1 MDDQLKSE
9 YLISY
14 AIIIIFILAGFPIAM
29 ESLGISFV
37 TTLPAPMTALSPIVT
52 PGKIVQFPPI
62 QTFLPIVTGLPNS
75 TSNNRSFESNEWQ
88 DVYICVFVYMTGG
101 ESHSV
106 RYMRATTK
114 PLVRATSSDKRASP
128 YRLAS

>member
-1 MDDQLKSE
+1 MINDQLIVYKNISQDDVVLKCLSFMDGDASIDESE
-9 YLISY
+9 
-14 AIIIIFILAGFPIAM
+14 FIASLLVLAEKYELHGQ
-29 ESLGISFV
+29 L
-37 TTLPAPMTALSPIVT
+37 L
-52 PGKIVQFPPI
+52 
-62 QTFLPIVTGLPNS
+62 
-75 TSNNRSFESNEWQ
+75 
-88 DVYICVFVYMTGG
+88 YMTGG

>member
-1 MDDQLKSE
+1 
-9 YLISY
+9 
-14 AIIIIFILAGFPIAM
+14 M

-75 TSNNRSFESNEWQ
+75 TSNNHSFESNEWQ
-88 DVYICVFVYMTGG
+88 AVYICVFGPIIVCSPILTG
-101 ESHSV
+101 H
-106 RYMRATTK
+106 
-114 PLVRATSSDKRASP
+114 TSKITQA
-128 YRLAS
+128 

>member
-1 MDDQLKSE
+1 MPKKVSVKPILE
-9 YLISY
+9 LRAAGISMRK
-14 AIIIIFILAGFPIAM
+14 I
-29 ESLGISFV
+29 ESLMHVSRHTISAIYKAADVHSISWDNVKDFDED
-37 TTLPAPMTALSPIVT
+37 
-52 PGKIVQFPPI
+52 KIYEMLFPPV
-62 QTFLPIVTGLPNS
+62 PKM
-75 TSNNRSFESNEWQ
+75 
-88 DVYICVFVYMTGG
+88 YMTGG

>member
-1 MDDQLKSE
+1 MKKYTVIVDEDYQAFNE
-9 YLISY
+9 NCNI
-14 AIIIIFILAGFPIAM
+14 
-29 ESLGISFV
+29 
-37 TTLPAPMTALSPIVT
+37 TL
-52 PGKIVQFPPI
+52 
-62 QTFLPIVTGLPNS
+62 
-75 TSNNRSFESNEWQ
+75 
-88 DVYICVFVYMTGG
+88 DVYMTGG

>member
-1 MDDQLKSE
+1 MTKKGYFKKYE
-9 YLISY
+9 YVYDEKLDI
-14 AIIIIFILAGFPIAM
+14 
-29 ESLGISFV
+29 
-37 TTLPAPMTALSPIVT
+37 
-52 PGKIVQFPPI
+52 
-62 QTFLPIVTGLPNS
+62 
-75 TSNNRSFESNEWQ
+75 
-88 DVYICVFVYMTGG
+88 YICPNNMYMTGG

>member
-1 MDDQLKSE
+1 MSSSYLVYLNIKHLTMKKLIDYFYTIL
-9 YLISY
+9 LISSF
-14 AIIIIFILAGFPIAM
+14 FILDR
-29 ESLGISFV
+29 
-37 TTLPAPMTALSPIVT
+37 LPL
-52 PGKIVQFPPI
+52 
-62 QTFLPIVTGLPNS
+62 
-75 TSNNRSFESNEWQ
+75 
-88 DVYICVFVYMTGG
+88 YMTGG

>member
-1 MDDQLKSE
+1 MYSKQYDCIKIYSQENKGVSV
-9 YLISY
+9 
-14 AIIIIFILAGFPIAM
+14 ARN
-29 ESLGISFV
+29 LGIKKS
-37 TTLPAPMTALSPIVT
+37 S
-52 PGKIVQFPPI
+52 GKYIMFLDSDDYYVDNFFDNQFEYK
-62 QTFLPIVTGLPNS
+62 LNKNYDLL
-75 TSNNRSFESNEWQ
+75 
-88 DVYICVFVYMTGG
+88 VYSSYVLYMMGG

>member
-1 MDDQLKSE
+1 MYKVNDYEKEDFKRITNKDGLNTYFIKVNRIYVE
-9 YLISY
+9 VDKEIYLTCLRSY
-14 AIIIIFILAGFPIAM
+14 M
-29 ESLGISFV
+29 
-37 TTLPAPMTALSPIVT
+37 
-52 PGKIVQFPPI
+52 KIKY
-62 QTFLPIVTGLPNS
+62 NKE
-75 TSNNRSFESNEWQ
+75 R
-88 DVYICVFVYMTGG
+88 VYMTGG

>member
-1 MDDQLKSE
+1 MKE
-9 YLISY
+9 YEEKYKL
-14 AIIIIFILAGFPIAM
+14 
-29 ESLGISFV
+29 
-37 TTLPAPMTALSPIVT
+37 
-52 PGKIVQFPPI
+52 
-62 QTFLPIVTGLPNS
+62 
-75 TSNNRSFESNEWQ
+75 
-88 DVYICVFVYMTGG
+88 YMTGG

>member
-1 MDDQLKSE
+1 MTLSFNKNYITVFGVITCAIFVLIGYQNGIFSSPESLKVFLSD
-9 YLISY
+9 LGIF
-14 AIIIIFILAGFPIAM
+14 APLGFILFQIIQCVIPIIPGGFGCVIGVAVFGP
-29 ESLGISFV
+29 
-37 TTLPAPMTALSPIVT
+37 
-52 PGKIVQFPPI
+52 
-62 QTFLPIVTGLPNS
+62 
-75 TSNNRSFESNEWQ
+75 
-88 DVYICVFVYMTGG
+88 VYGFIYMYMTDG